1 MGVLKTICC
10 ERAFC
15 CIPLRYATALLSFI
29 NLVAGV
35 AIIVFFAL
43 INGWQF
49 FSEYINLFL
58 CRRLNGDDFDCSI
71 DEDTRLYANPEQ
83 QEPLNTLRAWIGL
96 SLGIICF
103 IVGFLAI
110 FGNKERV
117 PCLLYIYIFGAIL
130 ILVTGCAMEIAVLVR
145 LKPAKRVIVEAS
157 LAMVAAALVIGYSCL
172 VVGLRCREMRHRDC
186 K

>member
-15 CIPLRYATALLSFI
+15 CIPLRYATCLLSLI
-29 NLVAGV
+29 NMLAGV
-35 AIIVFFAL
+35 AIIVFFGL
-43 INGWQF
+43 INGWQYF
-49 FSEYINLFL
+49 AEYINLFL
-58 CRRLNGDDFDCSI
+58 CRRLNGEDFDCSI
-71 DEDTRLYANPEQ
+71 DEVTRLYANPEQ
-83 QEPLNTLRAWIGL
+83 QEPLDTERAWIGL

-117 PCLLYIYIFGAIL
+117 PCLLYFYIFGAFL

-145 LKPAKRVIVEAS
+145 LKPAKRVVVEAS